1 MIKYDDFRGLP
12 IWRKND
18 GFRNL
23 LINTCSQQAVSRSPT
38 SSQNISKPALTTC
51 CAKPF
56 GTCHRFWMW
65 DASTPPSAKH
75 RYHYH
80 YKLYMYIYIYVHV
93 DFISCL
99 IEIWPCRRAAMPPFC
114 PEVSRGPT
122 WWNSRPIIRPGP
134 RTLERRVFFK
144 GQPVDPELV
153 KSCQV
158 MCHVGTN
165 SLVIDVIEC
174 WQNVVSCRK

>member
-1 MIKYDDFRGLP
+1 MISEVFQSGEKLWFSESIDKNTWKKSKLFLGLQLHLKTYQNQP
-12 IWRKND
+12 WPSAARS
-18 GFRNL
+18 L
-23 LINTCSQQAVSRSPT
+23 LAP
-38 SSQNISKPALTTC
+38 
-51 CAKPF
+51 
-56 GTCHRFWMW
+56 GHHFWMW

-80 YKLYMYIYIYVHV
+80 YKYIYRFHWLPHWNLTVP
-93 DFISCL
+93 
-99 IEIWPCRRAAMPPFC
+99 PCR

-165 SLVIDVIEC
+165 SLVIEC
-174 WQNVVSCRK
+174 WQNVVVTL